1 MTQVLPAAEIVE
13 RVAALAPQIRAKAPR
28 IERDRRL
35 DDELIELLAEAGVLK
50 LRVPAR
56 YGGHEV
62 DMRTLVSAITELG
75 TADGSVAWTVAVW
88 SICSW
93 LVGLFPDEVQDEVF
107 AVPDARICGLL
118 SPTGTAVPT
127 DGGYVVNGRW
137 AFNTGSLHSH
147 WNVLIAMAP
156 TPDGQSQWPIMAI
169 APMSDLGIVDDWHT
183 SGLRGTG
190 SVTTVAEDLF
200 VPAARALPMPAL
212 LHEQYASRINAESS
226 VYRGP
231 LLPTACMSVTGT
243 ALGLARA
250 AKANLFERLPNR
262 KITYTAYEH
271 QTDAP
276 ITHLQV
282 ADAQMKLD
290 EAEFHAYRAAATL
303 DRKNA
308 SSEPWTVQE
317 RALIRLDASS
327 TCRLARE
334 AIGVYGTASGASSI
348 YDNVPMQRIERDIHV
363 INLHA
368 ILHPNTN
375 LELYGRLLC
384 GLEPNTLYL

>member
-127 DGGYVVNGRW
+127 DGG
-137 AFNTGSLHSH
+137 
-147 WNVLIAMAP
+147 
-156 TPDGQSQWPIMAI
+156 
-169 APMSDLGIVDDWHT
+169 
-183 SGLRGTG
+183 
-190 SVTTVAEDLF
+190 
-200 VPAARALPMPAL
+200 
-212 LHEQYASRINAESS
+212 
-226 VYRGP
+226 
-231 LLPTACMSVTGT
+231 
-243 ALGLARA
+243 
-250 AKANLFERLPNR
+250 
-262 KITYTAYEH
+262 
-271 QTDAP
+271 
-276 ITHLQV
+276 
-282 ADAQMKLD
+282 
-290 EAEFHAYRAAATL
+290 
-303 DRKNA
+303 
-308 SSEPWTVQE
+308 
-317 RALIRLDASS
+317 
-327 TCRLARE
+327 
-334 AIGVYGTASGASSI
+334 
-348 YDNVPMQRIERDIHV
+348 
-363 INLHA
+363 
-368 ILHPNTN
+368 
-375 LELYGRLLC
+375 
-384 GLEPNTLYL
+384 